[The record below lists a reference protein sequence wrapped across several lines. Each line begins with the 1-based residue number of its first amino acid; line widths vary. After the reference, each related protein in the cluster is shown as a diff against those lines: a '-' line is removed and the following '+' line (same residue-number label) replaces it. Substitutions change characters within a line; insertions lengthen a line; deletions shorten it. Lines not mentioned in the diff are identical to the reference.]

1 MVAMDP
7 FVDLLTTKCWLL
19 PLLHKR
25 SEIID
30 GIGVKFVIHASIIK
44 EEQRLPCVRKNMN
57 PFVILSLPIYAV

>member
-19 PLLHKR
+19 PLLHKGR
-25 SEIID
+25 EIID
-30 GIGVKFVIHASIIK
+30 GVGIKFIIHASIIK
-44 EEQRLPCVRKNMN
+44 EGQHLSRVRKNMN